1 MGYPLFFATVYGS
14 WMVLKGVP
22 TTIAPE
28 DDTKAKPE

>member
-22 TTIAPE
+22 STVPPAE
-28 DDTKAKPE
+28 KEE